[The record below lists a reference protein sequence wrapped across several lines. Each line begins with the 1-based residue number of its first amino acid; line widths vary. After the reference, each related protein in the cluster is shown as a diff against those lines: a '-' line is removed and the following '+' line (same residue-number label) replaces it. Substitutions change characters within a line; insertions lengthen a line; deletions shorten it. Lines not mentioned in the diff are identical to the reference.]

1 MPIGATPHI
10 QKEMLMNLGVKPE
23 DLLAFFV
30 FLFVTLGATAY
41 LQYLITNVLEYAD
54 YINMWFVSP

>member
-1 MPIGATPHI
+1 MSIGATPQI
-10 QKEMLMNLGVKPE
+10 QKEMPMNLGINLE
-23 DLLAFFV
+23 DILALFV

-41 LQYLITNVLEYAD
+41 LQYLITNILEYAD